1 MAFEKGN
8 EYGKTTS
15 RKGVKN
21 KVNLEIKESIKL
33 IIENNLEQL
42 QSDLDSLK
50 ANERVTAILQLL
62 KYQVPSLKSVEI
74 DATVEN
80 ETLNQNETLTKLLNI
95 PESEYSKLLENE

>member
-50 ANERVTAILQLL
+50 ANANSSFFAFSVSPAKWLTKNTEARESA
-62 KYQVPSLKSVEI
+62 SVEG
-74 DATVEN
+74 
-80 ETLNQNETLTKLLNI
+80 NI
-95 PESEYSKLLENE
+95 M